1 MWESPLSELER
12 AEKNRNDTKFHFL
25 KGRGDAVIFFESF
38 FPFSSRPMSVSGF
51 KRQWLHVKKTA
62 QLIYVGFPLFD
73 HLHFPLFA
81 LVLGRR
87 EEAIKKEE
95 RGGIISLG
103 RHSAAVAVKKEEE
116 GGDARTKFGSLHAE
130 EQFFPYLFIA
140 QKVFFFA

>member
-1 MWESPLSELER
+1 
-12 AEKNRNDTKFHFL
+12 
-25 KGRGDAVIFFESF
+25 
-38 FPFSSRPMSVSGF
+38 MSVSGF

-116 GGDARTKFGSLHAE
+116 GGDARTKLGFLLHAE
-130 EQFFPYLFIA
+130 E
-140 QKVFFFA
+140 